1 MGGWSKITLWKRVML
16 GLFLGLLA
24 GLAIRYG
31 MGAETVDGGRVWAS
45 ADFANTWLKPFG
57 DGFVRLIK
65 MLVVPLIFT
74 TLVSGVMAMG
84 DPGRIGGL
92 GARTIAMYLGT
103 TFFAVSFGLLMGTLF
118 QPGAGVDLSSATP
131 DSQAAVLER
140 LEKAAAA
147 DTGIAGKILEVIPEN
162 IMIAMSDGATGNVL
176 QIIFFALLFGVACL
190 LAGEKAQP
198 VGRVIESAAEAMLKM
213 TIMVMELA
221 PFGVFF
227 LMSWVM
233 ATQGLG
239 ILLSLGKLTLAL
251 YLACFLH
258 MFIVQGG
265 LIVKGML
272 RLPAVRFFGGVRD
285 AQSVAFSTAS
295 SAGTLPVTIA
305 NVTENLGVR
314 KSVAASVLPVGATI
328 NMDGTAIYLGI
339 VALFGAQA
347 AGIAVTPGMYV
358 AIAAAATLT
367 SIGAAAIPSAGL
379 LLAAA
384 VLSQVGLSDAQ
395 SVVVIAFIFPFDRLL
410 DMMRTVVN
418 VTGDAAV
425 ASAVAKWEGELD
437 ETVFRAKPT
446 I

>member
-1 MGGWSKITLWKRVML
+1 MGWTKITLWKRVVA
-16 GLFLGLLA
+16 GLLLGLLA
-24 GLAIRYG
+24 GLALRYG
-31 MGAETVDGGRVWAS
+31 LGSVETADGVSWRA
-45 ADFANTWLKPFG
+45 ADIANTWLKPFG

-74 TLVSGVMAMG
+74 TLVSGILAMG
-84 DPGRIGGL
+84 DPGRLGGL
-92 GARTIAMYLGT
+92 GAKTIGMYLGT
-103 TFFAVSFGLLMGTLF
+103 TFLAVSFGLIMGTLL
-118 QPGAGVDLSSATP
+118 QPGVGVDVGGANSS
-131 DSQAAVLER
+131 SESAVMQR
-140 LEKAAAA
+140 LDTAAAA
-147 DTGIAGKILEVIPEN
+147 DTGIAGKILAVIPEN
-162 IMIAMSDGATGNVL
+162 IVIAMADGATGNVL
-176 QIIFFALLFGVACL
+176 QIIFFAILFGVACL
-190 LAGEKAQP
+190 MAGEKGKP
-198 VGRVIESAAEAMLKM
+198 VATVIESAAEAMLKM
-213 TIMVMELA
+213 TVLIMELA
-221 PFGVFF
+221 PIGVFF

-239 ILLSLGKLTLAL
+239 ILVSLGKLTIAL
-251 YLACFLH
+251 YAACFLH
-258 MFIVQGG
+258 IIIVQGVIIVRG
-265 LIVKGML
+265 LLG
-272 RLPAVRFFGGVRD
+272 LPMARFFSGVRD

-305 NVTENLGVR
+305 NVTENLGVK

-347 AGIAVTPGMYV
+347 AGIDVTPGMYIG
-358 AIAAAATLT
+358 IALAATLT

-384 VLSQVGLSDAQ
+384 VLSQVGLDATQ
-395 SVVVIAFIFPFDRLL
+395 SLAVIAFIFPFDRLL

-437 ETVFRAKPT
+437 EDVFREKAT
-446 I
+446 L